1 MSKVDII
8 VSVRGLNK
16 AFEARNVLKDVYI
29 DFPRGKITSI
39 IGQSGIGK
47 SVLFKTIIGIMTPD
61 SGSIIVDSE
70 DITALPEREKRRI
83 RKRFGY
89 AFQDAALFDSMT
101 VAENIS
107 FPLREVL
114 GMKDKKEMRRI
125 VREKLEW
132 IDLPGIEN
140 KYPSELSG
148 GMRKRVGVARTLAVE
163 PDILLFDEPTT
174 GLDPVLGANINALI
188 KRVNEEFGIT
198 CIVISHDII
207 GTFKIAD
214 KIAFLADGTIK
225 AAGTPAE
232 VAQAEHPI
240 LKQFLQN
247 SFTNLEVASPGET
260 EMAG

>member
-1 MSKVDII
+1 M
-8 VSVRGLNK
+8 
-16 AFEARNVLKDVYI
+16 

-47 SVLFKTIIGIMTPD
+47 SVLFKNIIGIMNPEA
-61 SGSIIVDSE
+61 GSIIVDGE
-70 DITALPEREKRRI
+70 DITKLPAKGTRRI
-83 RKRFGY
+83 RRRFGY

-101 VAENIS
+101 VGENIS

-114 GMKDKKEMRRI
+114 GMKDKKEMQRI

-132 IDLPGIEN
+132 INLPGIED
-140 KYPSELSG
+140 KFPSELSG
-148 GMRKRVGVARTLAVE
+148 GMRKRVGVARTLAIE

-207 GTFKIAD
+207 GTFNIAD
-214 KIAFLADGTIK
+214 RIGFIDEGTIK
-225 AAGTPAE
+225 AAGTPDE
-232 VAQAEHPI
+232 VAASTHPI
-240 LKQFLQN
+240 LRQFLEN
-247 SFTNLEVASPGET
+247 SFTDLKLEADT
-260 EMAG
+260 AGAG

>member
-1 MSKVDII
+1 MDII
-8 VSVRGLNK
+8 ISVRGLCK
-16 AFEARNVLKDVYI
+16 SFGEKTILHDLYM
-29 DFPRGKITSI
+29 DFPRGKISSI

-47 SVLFKTIIGIMTPD
+47 SVLFKNIIGIMNPD
-61 SGSIIVDSE
+61 AGSIIVDGE
-70 DITALPEREKRRI
+70 DITMLPEKEKRRI

-114 GMKDKKEMRRI
+114 GMKDKREMQRI

-132 IDLPGIEN
+132 INLPGIEG
-140 KYPSELSG
+140 KFPSELSG
-148 GMRKRVGVARTLAVE
+148 GMRKRVGVARTLAIE

-174 GLDPVLGANINALI
+174 GLDPVLSASINSLI

-198 CIVISHDII
+198 CIAISHDII

-214 KIAFLADGTIK
+214 RIGFIAEGAIK
-225 AAGTPAE
+225 ASGTPME
-232 VAQAEHPI
+232 VARSDHPI
-240 LKQFLQN
+240 LQQFLKN
-247 SFTNLEVASPGET
+247 SFTALKLGAAGES
-260 EMAG
+260 

>member
-1 MSKVDII
+1 MDII
-8 VSVRGLNK
+8 ISVRGLCK
-16 AFEARNVLKDVYI
+16 SFGVKTILKNLDM

-47 SVLFKTIIGIMTPD
+47 SVLFKNIIGIMNPD
-61 SGSIIVDSE
+61 AGSIVVDGE
-70 DITALPEREKRRI
+70 DITRLPEKEKRRI

-114 GMKDKKEMRRI
+114 GMKDKKEMQRI

-132 IDLPGIEN
+132 INLPGIEE

-148 GMRKRVGVARTLAVE
+148 GMRKRVGVARTLAIE
-163 PDILLFDEPTT
+163 PDVLLFDEPTT
-174 GLDPVLGANINALI
+174 GLDPVLGASINALI

-198 CIVISHDII
+198 CIAISHDII
-207 GTFKIAD
+207 GTFHIAD
-214 KIAFLADGTIK
+214 KIGFIAEGAIK
-225 AAGTPAE
+225 ASGTPNE
-232 VAQAEHPI
+232 VALSTHPI
-240 LKQFLQN
+240 LQQFLKN
-247 SFTNLEVASPGET
+247 SFTDLKTDVTGAK
-260 EMAG
+260 

>member
-1 MSKVDII
+1 MDTII
-8 VSVRGLNK
+8 SVRGLCK
-16 AFEARNVLKDVYI
+16 SFGDKIVLQDVDM
-29 DFPRGKITSI
+29 DFPRGKVTSI

-47 SVLFKTIIGIMTPD
+47 SVLFKNIIGIMIPD
-61 SGSIIVDSE
+61 SGSIIVDGE
-70 DITALPEREKRRI
+70 DITKLPEKQKRQI
-83 RKRFGY
+83 RRRFGY

-132 IDLPGIEN
+132 IDLPGIEG
-140 KYPSELSG
+140 KYPAELSG
-148 GMRKRVGVARTLAVE
+148 GMRKRVGVARTLAIE

-174 GLDPVLGANINALI
+174 GLDPVLGASINALI

-207 GTFKIAD
+207 GTFNIAD
-214 KIAFLADGTIK
+214 KIGFIADGAIK
-225 AAGTPAE
+225 AAGTPEE
-232 VAQAEHPI
+232 VARAEHPI
-240 LKQFLQN
+240 LRQFLKN
-247 SFTNLEVASPGET
+247 SFTDLNLGDQAAGAGED
-260 EMAG
+260 GL